1 MPDGDLLSRLN
12 AVHDGMLN
20 NPAYPNPPVDLAGF
34 KLFGRLLQ
42 ELRPNS
48 RTDNAITHSAAGVLS
63 TVIAFDASEEP
74 KKNAFQL
81 TEPACAA
88 AE

>member
-1 MPDGDLLSRLN
+1 MAKPKLNIIQPALGVTQMPDGDLLSRLN

-42 ELRPNS
+42 ELRPMRPNLKAKPNDIS
-48 RTDNAITHSAAGVLS
+48 RSRSPVNAH
-63 TVIAFDASEEP
+63 
-74 KKNAFQL
+74 
-81 TEPACAA
+81 
-88 AE
+88 